1 MTGPLDPNT
10 NEPIDEAAEKAAE
23 EAAIRMFAG
32 PCDFFWGASAI
43 ESLPPASLPEIAIV
57 GRSNVGKSS
66 LINALTGRKGLARVS
81 QTPGRTRE
89 INFFNL
95 GGRLVITD
103 LPGYGYAKASKELAA
118 EWQKMIFAYLRGR
131 APLRRVVLLID
142 SRRGVM
148 EVDKAVMELLDKAAV
163 SYLTV
168 LTKIDEIRPEAR
180 DKVALTVATEAKRH
194 TAAYP
199 EVLATSSE
207 KKLGLEALKK
217 HLAALALPQA

>member
-1 MTGPLDPNT
+1 MTTPIHPVTG
-10 NEPIDEAAEKAAE
+10 EQIDEVAERAAE
-23 EAAIRMFAG
+23 EAAIRLFAG
-32 PCDFFWGASAI
+32 PCDFFWGASRI
-43 ESLPPASLPEIAIV
+43 DNLPPASLSEVAFV

-66 LINALTGRKGLARVS
+66 LINALTGRKALARVS

-95 GGRLVITD
+95 GGKLVLTD
-103 LPGYGYAKASKELAA
+103 LPGYGYAKASKELAG

-142 SRRGVM
+142 SRRGVLD
-148 EVDKAVMELLDKAAV
+148 VDKSVMDLLDKAAV
-163 SYLTV
+163 SYLVV
-168 LTKIDEIRPEAR
+168 LTKIDQIAQEERA
-180 DKVALTVATEAKRH
+180 KVAQAVSDIARGH

-207 KKLGLEALKK
+207 KKLGLTEVKK
-217 HLAALALPQA
+217 HLTALA